1 MQPPTLE
8 NTLQQLRNP
17 GLFPAQRRLLERR
30 AKDLE
35 TIDRI
40 KRQNAAD
47 RRGERSLQLQEQGA
61 DLSKK
66 RFDLTTQPLRD
77 QQAAVEASKRDAA
90 TKSQWNKQLG
100 LRATNLGQ
108 MLSGSAPDAWKAV
121 PDEHKDYF
129 LYGRAIAGG
138 RKLVDASGGEQFDL
152 EYSKWARAK
161 LKKAYDLYLGTVE
174 GGGTTGTQS
183 SWAGVNLFKTG
194 GVDEGGFID
203 FAQHYTKFH
212 PLLIGSWMRHEL
224 SNRDFKKG
232 VEGTDAYLSHA
243 PELDSYFNQADYDKA
258 VWAARNSPRRRA
270 AATAWTAT
278 DIPEV
283 SLPSPYPP
291 DDPDLMSLR
300 DALRKVRA
308 GR

>member
-77 QQAAVEASKRDAA
+77 QQAAVEAAKRDAA

-108 MLSGSAPDAWKAV
+108 MLSGTAPDAWKAV

-138 RKLVDASGGEQFDL
+138 RKLVDASGGEQFDP
-152 EYSKWARAK
+152 EY
-161 LKKAYDLYLGTVE
+161 
-174 GGGTTGTQS
+174 
-183 SWAGVNLFKTG
+183 
-194 GVDEGGFID
+194 
-203 FAQHYTKFH
+203 
-212 PLLIGSWMRHEL
+212 
-224 SNRDFKKG
+224 
-232 VEGTDAYLSHA
+232 
-243 PELDSYFNQADYDKA
+243 
-258 VWAARNSPRRRA
+258 
-270 AATAWTAT
+270 
-278 DIPEV
+278 
-283 SLPSPYPP
+283 
-291 DDPDLMSLR
+291 
-300 DALRKVRA
+300 
-308 GR
+308 